1 MASNIRFISGSILA
15 GNPITFKIKPDDI
28 KNSPY
33 FHRVIV
39 EVNYDNNNGDYE
51 DNKFPVP
58 VIKEGNDVE
67 LDLSSA
73 IGTLLRDYQYTPYPA
88 TYPMVKWYIRVYD
101 EYMDSNGELHTNVGE
116 HFYPKKPEASDGGAT
131 NLRCIAGAFWDIER
145 MVSGVTKSVKSL
157 SRKPQS
163 LPQLMVV
170 GDTYAYTPAYP
181 KPQSLLDSPEKLV
194 VDQSLV
200 DNPKKL
206 VAPQSREVEITK
218 EGLQTIGEQSIYAMP
233 KEEGKDRMVFRF
245 INSFGVLEC
254 VSIPRTYSKKLSI
267 QSSSY
272 TVTKLEPF
280 NSFSRS
286 AVSKKND
293 RESWLF
299 MTDPLDENWL
309 QWYLHE
315 FLMSNHIWLN
325 VKGNWIPVTI
335 IPEDEITFL
344 DKTNTNMYSVSFTA
358 KLDIYGPAS
367 V

>member
-1 MASNIRFISGSILA
+1 MAEQILLTSGSILA
-15 GNPITFKIKPDDI
+15 GNPITFSIKPSDAGT
-28 KNSPY
+28 SPS

-39 EVNYDNNNGDYE
+39 EVTYDNNNGNYE
-51 DNKFPVP
+51 VIKLSVP
-58 VIKEGNDVE
+58 VTQEGKDVV
-67 LDLSSA
+67 LDVSSA
-73 IGTLLRDYQYTPYPA
+73 LRVPLEDFQYSPLVA
-88 TYPMVKWYIRVYD
+88 TYPMVKWYIKAYD
-101 EYMDSNGELHTNVGE
+101 EYMNSNGELKTNQGIQY
-116 HFYPKKPEASDGGAT
+116 YPHEPNTSDGGAT

-170 GDTYAYTPAYP
+170 GDTYAYTPAYSES
-181 KPQSLLDSPEKLV
+181 QSLLGGSGLNG
-194 VDQSLV
+194 LT
-200 DNPKKL
+200 
-206 VAPQSREVEITK
+206 APQSREVEITK

-233 KEEGKDRMVFRF
+233 KEEGKDRTVFRF

-254 VSIPRTYSKKLSI
+254 VNIPRTYSKKLSI

-272 TVTKLEPF
+272 TVTKLETF

-299 MTDPLDENWL
+299 MTDSLDENWL

-315 FLMSNHIWLN
+315 FLMSNHVWLN

>member
-1 MASNIRFISGSILA
+1 MAEQILLTSGSILA
-15 GNPITFKIKPDDI
+15 GNPITFSIKPSDAGT
-28 KNSPY
+28 SPS

-39 EVNYDNNNGDYE
+39 EVTYDNNNGNYE
-51 DNKFPVP
+51 VIKLSVP
-58 VIKEGNDVE
+58 VTQEGKDVE
-67 LDLSSA
+67 LDVSSA
-73 IGTLLRDYQYTPYPA
+73 LRVLLVDFQYSPLVA
-88 TYPMVKWYIRVYD
+88 TYPMVKWYIRAYD
-101 EYMDSNGELHTNVGE
+101 EYMDSNGELHTNVRE
-116 HFYPKKPEASDGGAT
+116 LFYPQEPETSDGGAT

-145 MVSGVTKSVKSL
+145 MVSGVTKSVTAL

-170 GDTYAYTPAYP
+170 GDIYAYTPAYSD
-181 KPQSLLDSPEKLV
+181 PQSLLDSV
-194 VDQSLV
+194 T
-200 DNPKKL
+200 L

-233 KEEGKDRMVFRF
+233 KDEGKDRMVFRF

-254 VSIPRTYSKKLSI
+254 VNIPRTYSKKLSI

-272 TVTKLEPF
+272 TVTKLETF

-315 FLMSNHIWLN
+315 FLMSNHIWIN

>member
-1 MASNIRFISGSILA
+1 MAKQILLTSGSILA
-15 GNPITFKIKPDDI
+15 GNPITFSIKPSDAGT
-28 KNSPY
+28 SLS

-39 EVNYDNNNGDYE
+39 EVTYDNNNGNYE
-51 DNKFPVP
+51 VIKLSVP
-58 VIKEGNDVE
+58 VTQEGKDVA
-67 LDLSSA
+67 LDVSSA
-73 IGTLLRDYQYTPYPA
+73 LRVPLEDFQYSPLVA
-88 TYPMVKWYIRVYD
+88 TYPMVKWYIKAYD
-101 EYMDSNGELHTNVGE
+101 EHMNSNGELKTNQGIQY
-116 HFYPKKPEASDGGAT
+116 YPQEPNTSDGGAT

-145 MVSGVTKSVKSL
+145 MVSGVTKSVTAL

-170 GDTYAYTPAYP
+170 GDTYAYTPAYSA
-181 KPQSLLDSPEKLV
+181 PQSLLDSAT
-194 VDQSLV
+194 
-200 DNPKKL
+200 L
-206 VAPQSREVEITK
+206 VAPQSREVEITN

-233 KEEGKDRMVFRF
+233 KDEGKDRMIFRF

-254 VSIPRTYSKKLSI
+254 LSIPRTYSKKLSI
-267 QSSSY
+267 QSSDY
-272 TVTKLEPF
+272 TVTKLETF

-286 AVSKKND
+286 AVSKQNN

-315 FLMSNHIWLN
+315 FLMSNHIWIN

-367 V
+367 I

>member
-1 MASNIRFISGSILA
+1 MAKKILLTSGSILA
-15 GNPITFKIKPDDI
+15 NNPITFSITPSDAGS
-28 KNSPY
+28 SPS

-39 EVNYDNNNGDYE
+39 EVTYDNNNGNYE
-51 DNKFPVP
+51 VIKLSVP
-58 VIKEGNDVE
+58 VTQEGHDVE
-67 LDLSSA
+67 LDVSSA
-73 IGTLLRDYQYTPYPA
+73 LRVPLEDFQYSPLVA
-88 TYPMVKWYIRVYD
+88 TYPMVKWYIKAYD
-101 EYMDSNGELHTNVGE
+101 EYMNSNGELKTNQGIQY
-116 HFYPKKPEASDGGAT
+116 YPQEPNTSDGGAT

-145 MVSGVTKSVKSL
+145 MVSGVTKSVTYL

-181 KPQSLLDSPEKLV
+181 ASQSLLDSAA
-194 VDQSLV
+194 
-200 DNPKKL
+200 L

-233 KEEGKDRMVFRF
+233 KDEGKNRMVFRF

-254 VSIPRTYSKKLSI
+254 VNIPRTYSKKLSI

-272 TVTKLEPF
+272 TVTKLETF

-315 FLMSNHIWLN
+315 FLMSNHIWIT

>member
-1 MASNIRFISGSILA
+1 MAEQILLTSGSLLA
-15 GNPITFKIKPDDI
+15 GNPITFSIKPSDAG
-28 KNSPY
+28 KLPF

-39 EVNYDNNNGDYE
+39 EVTYDTNNGRYE
-51 DNKFPVP
+51 FNKLPVP
-58 VIKEGNDVE
+58 VIQEGKDVE
-67 LDLSSA
+67 LDVSSA
-73 IGTLLRDYQYTPYPA
+73 LRVLLVDFQYSPLVA
-88 TYPMVKWYIRVYD
+88 TYPMVKWYIRAYD
-101 EYMDSNGELHTNVGE
+101 EYMDSNGELHTNVRE
-116 HFYPKKPEASDGGAT
+116 LFYPKKPETSDGGAT

-145 MVSGVTKSVKSL
+145 MVSGVTKSVTAL

-170 GDTYAYTPAYP
+170 GDIYAYTPAYSD
-181 KPQSLLDSPEKLV
+181 PQSLLDSV
-194 VDQSLV
+194 T
-200 DNPKKL
+200 L

-233 KEEGKDRMVFRF
+233 KDEGKDRMVFRF

-267 QSSSY
+267 QSSNY
-272 TVTKLEPF
+272 TVTKLETF

-315 FLMSNHIWLN
+315 FLMSNHVWLN

>member
-1 MASNIRFISGSILA
+1 MAEQILLTSGSILA
-15 GNPITFKIKPDDI
+15 GNPITFSIKPSDAGT
-28 KNSPY
+28 SPS

-39 EVNYDNNNGDYE
+39 EVTYDNNNGNYE
-51 DNKFPVP
+51 VIKLSVP
-58 VIKEGNDVE
+58 VTQEGKDVV
-67 LDLSSA
+67 LDVSSA
-73 IGTLLRDYQYTPYPA
+73 LRVPLEDFQYSPLVA
-88 TYPMVKWYIRVYD
+88 TYPMVKWYIKAYD
-101 EYMDSNGELHTNVGE
+101 EYMNSNGELKTNQGIQY
-116 HFYPKKPEASDGGAT
+116 YPQEPNTSDGGAT

-170 GDTYAYTPAYP
+170 GDTYAYTPAYSES
-181 KPQSLLDSPEKLV
+181 QSLLGSSGLNG
-194 VDQSLV
+194 LT
-200 DNPKKL
+200 
-206 VAPQSREVEITK
+206 APQSREVEITK

-233 KEEGKDRMVFRF
+233 KDEGKDRMVFRF

-272 TVTKLEPF
+272 TVTKLETF

-293 RESWLF
+293 LESWLF

-315 FLMSNHIWLN
+315 FLMSNHVWLN

-344 DKTNTNMYSVSFTA
+344 DKTNTNMYSVSFTV

>member
-1 MASNIRFISGSILA
+1 MAKQILLTSGSILA
-15 GNPITFKIKPDDI
+15 GNPITFSIKPSDAGT
-28 KNSPY
+28 SPS

-39 EVNYDNNNGDYE
+39 EVTYDNNNGDYE
-51 DNKFPVP
+51 VIKLSVP
-58 VIKEGNDVE
+58 VTQEGKDVV
-67 LDLSSA
+67 LDVSSA
-73 IGTLLRDYQYTPYPA
+73 LRVPLEDFQYSPLVA
-88 TYPMVKWYIRVYD
+88 TYPMVKWYIKAYD
-101 EYMDSNGELHTNVGE
+101 EYMNSNGELKTNQGIQY
-116 HFYPKKPEASDGGAT
+116 YPQEPNTSDGGAT

-170 GDTYAYTPAYP
+170 GDIYAYTPSYSA
-181 KPQSLLDSPEKLV
+181 PQSLLDSATHIAQQTHEVKI
-194 VDQSLV
+194 
-200 DNPKKL
+200 KK
-206 VAPQSREVEITK
+206 K
-218 EGLQTIGEQSIYAMP
+218 GLQTIGEQSIYAMP
-233 KEEGKDRMVFRF
+233 EDEKKDRMVFRF

-254 VSIPRTYSKKLSI
+254 LSIPRTYSKKLSI
-267 QSSSY
+267 QSSDY
-272 TVTKLEPF
+272 TVTKLETF

-286 AVSKKND
+286 AVSKQND

-315 FLMSNHIWLN
+315 FLMSNHIWIN

>member
-1 MASNIRFISGSILA
+1 MAKQILLTSGSILA
-15 GNPITFKIKPDDI
+15 GNPITFSIKPSDAGT
-28 KNSPY
+28 SPS

-39 EVNYDNNNGDYE
+39 EVTYDNNNGDYE
-51 DNKFPVP
+51 VIKLSVP
-58 VIKEGNDVE
+58 VTQEGKDVV
-67 LDLSSA
+67 LDVSSA
-73 IGTLLRDYQYTPYPA
+73 LRVPLEDFQYSPLVA
-88 TYPMVKWYIRVYD
+88 TYPMVKWYIKAYD
-101 EYMDSNGELHTNVGE
+101 EYMNSNGELKTNQGIQY
-116 HFYPKKPEASDGGAT
+116 YPQEPNTSDGGAT

-145 MVSGVTKSVKSL
+145 MVSGVTKSVTAL

-170 GDTYAYTPAYP
+170 GDTYAYTPAYSA
-181 KPQSLLDSPEKLV
+181 PQSLLDSAT
-194 VDQSLV
+194 
-200 DNPKKL
+200 L
-206 VAPQSREVEITK
+206 VAPQSREVEITQ

-233 KEEGKDRMVFRF
+233 KDEGKDRMVFRF

-254 VSIPRTYSKKLSI
+254 ANIPRTYSKKLSI
-267 QSSSY
+267 QSNTY
-272 TVTKLEPF
+272 TVTKLETF

-286 AVSKKND
+286 AVSKQND

-315 FLMSNHIWLN
+315 FLMSNHIWIN

>member
-1 MASNIRFISGSILA
+1 MAKKILLTSGSILA
-15 GNPITFKIKPDDI
+15 NNPITFSITPSDAG
-28 KNSPY
+28 NSPS

-39 EVNYDNNNGDYE
+39 EVTYDNNNGNYE
-51 DNKFPVP
+51 VIKLSVP
-58 VIKEGNDVE
+58 VTQEGHDVE
-67 LDLSSA
+67 LDVSSA
-73 IGTLLRDYQYTPYPA
+73 LRVPLEDFQYSPLVA
-88 TYPMVKWYIRVYD
+88 TYPMVKWYIKVYD
-101 EYMDSNGELHTNVGE
+101 EYMNSNGELKTNQGIQY
-116 HFYPKKPEASDGGAT
+116 YPQEPNTSDGGAT

-145 MVSGVTKSVKSL
+145 MVSGVTKSVTYL

-181 KPQSLLDSPEKLV
+181 ASQSLLDSAA
-194 VDQSLV
+194 
-200 DNPKKL
+200 L

-272 TVTKLEPF
+272 TVTKLETF

-325 VKGNWIPVTI
+325 VKGNWIPATV

-344 DKTNTNMYSVSFTA
+344 DKTNTNMYSVAFTA
-358 KLDIYGPAS
+358 KLDIYGPSS

>member
-1 MASNIRFISGSILA
+1 MAKQILLTSGSILA
-15 GNPITFKIKPDDI
+15 GNPITFSIKPSDAGT
-28 KNSPY
+28 SPS

-39 EVNYDNNNGDYE
+39 EVTYDNNNGDYE
-51 DNKFPVP
+51 VIKLSVP
-58 VIKEGNDVE
+58 VTQEGKDVV
-67 LDLSSA
+67 LDVSSA
-73 IGTLLRDYQYTPYPA
+73 LRVPLEDFQYSPLVA
-88 TYPMVKWYIRVYD
+88 TYPMVKWYIKAYD
-101 EYMDSNGELHTNVGE
+101 EYMNSNGELKTNQGIQY
-116 HFYPKKPEASDGGAT
+116 YPQEPNTSDGGAT

-145 MVSGVTKSVKSL
+145 MVSGVTKSVTAL

-170 GDTYAYTPAYP
+170 GDTYAYTPAYSA
-181 KPQSLLDSPEKLV
+181 PQSLLDSAT
-194 VDQSLV
+194 
-200 DNPKKL
+200 L
-206 VAPQSREVEITK
+206 VAPQSREVEITN

-233 KEEGKDRMVFRF
+233 KDEGKDRMVFRF

-254 VSIPRTYSKKLSI
+254 TSIPRTYSKKLSI
-267 QSSSY
+267 QSNTY
-272 TVTKLEPF
+272 TVTKLETF

-286 AVSKKND
+286 AVSKQND

-315 FLMSNHIWLN
+315 FLMSNHIWIN

>member
-1 MASNIRFISGSILA
+1 MAEQILLTSGSILA
-15 GNPITFKIKPDDI
+15 GNPITFSIKPSDAGT
-28 KNSPY
+28 SPS

-39 EVNYDNNNGDYE
+39 EVTYDNNNGNYE
-51 DNKFPVP
+51 VIKLSVP
-58 VIKEGNDVE
+58 VTQEGKDVV
-67 LDLSSA
+67 LDVSSA
-73 IGTLLRDYQYTPYPA
+73 LRVPLEDFQYSPLVA
-88 TYPMVKWYIRVYD
+88 TYPMVKWYIKAYD
-101 EYMDSNGELHTNVGE
+101 EYMNSNGELKTNRGIQY
-116 HFYPKKPEASDGGAT
+116 YPQEPNTSDGGAT

-170 GDTYAYTPAYP
+170 GDTYAYTPAYSD
-181 KPQSLLDSPEKLV
+181 PQSLLDSAT
-194 VDQSLV
+194 
-200 DNPKKL
+200 L

-218 EGLQTIGEQSIYAMP
+218 EGLHTIGEQSIYAMP
-233 KEEGKDRMVFRF
+233 KDEGKDRMVFRF

-272 TVTKLEPF
+272 TVTKLETF
-280 NSFSRS
+280 NSFSCS

-315 FLMSNHIWLN
+315 FLMSNHVWIN
-325 VKGNWIPVTI
+325 VKDNWIPVTI

>member
-1 MASNIRFISGSILA
+1 MAKQILLTSGSILA
-15 GNPITFKIKPDDI
+15 GNPITFSIKPSDAGT
-28 KNSPY
+28 SPS

-39 EVNYDNNNGDYE
+39 EVTYDNNNGDYE
-51 DNKFPVP
+51 VIKLSVP
-58 VIKEGNDVE
+58 VTQEGKDVV
-67 LDLSSA
+67 LDVSSA
-73 IGTLLRDYQYTPYPA
+73 LRVPLEDFQYSPLVA
-88 TYPMVKWYIRVYD
+88 TYPMVKWYIKAYD
-101 EYMDSNGELHTNVGE
+101 EYMNSNGELKTNQGIQY
-116 HFYPKKPEASDGGAT
+116 YPQEPNTSDGGAT

-145 MVSGVTKSVKSL
+145 MVSGVTKSVTAL

-170 GDTYAYTPAYP
+170 GDTYAYTPAYSA
-181 KPQSLLDSPEKLV
+181 PQSLLDSATLV
-194 VDQSLV
+194 S
-200 DNPKKL
+200 
-206 VAPQSREVEITK
+206 PQSREVEITQ

-233 KEEGKDRMVFRF
+233 KDEGKDRMVFRF

-254 VSIPRTYSKKLSI
+254 ANIPRTYSKKLSI
-267 QSSSY
+267 QSNTY
-272 TVTKLEPF
+272 TVTKLETF

-286 AVSKKND
+286 AVSKQND

-315 FLMSNHIWLN
+315 FLMSNHIWIN

>member
-1 MASNIRFISGSILA
+1 MAKKILLTSGSILA
-15 GNPITFKIKPDDI
+15 NNPITFSITPSDAGS
-28 KNSPY
+28 SPS

-39 EVNYDNNNGDYE
+39 EVTYDNNNGNYE
-51 DNKFPVP
+51 VIKLSVP
-58 VIKEGNDVE
+58 VTQEGHDVE
-67 LDLSSA
+67 LDVSSA
-73 IGTLLRDYQYTPYPA
+73 LRVPLEDFQYSPLVA
-88 TYPMVKWYIRVYD
+88 TYPMVKWYIKAYD
-101 EYMDSNGELHTNVGE
+101 EYMNSNGELKTNQGIQY
-116 HFYPKKPEASDGGAT
+116 YPQEPNTSDGGAT

-145 MVSGVTKSVKSL
+145 MVSGVTKSVTYL

-181 KPQSLLDSPEKLV
+181 ASQSLLDSAA
-194 VDQSLV
+194 
-200 DNPKKL
+200 L

-254 VSIPRTYSKKLSI
+254 VSIPRTYDKKLSI

-272 TVTKLEPF
+272 TVTKLETF

-315 FLMSNHIWLN
+315 FLMSNHVWIN
-325 VKGNWIPVTI
+325 VKDNWIPVTI

>member
-1 MASNIRFISGSILA
+1 MAKKILLTSGSILA
-15 GNPITFKIKPDDI
+15 NNPITFSITPSDAG
-28 KNSPY
+28 NSPS

-39 EVNYDNNNGDYE
+39 EVTYDNNNGNYE
-51 DNKFPVP
+51 VIKLSVP
-58 VIKEGNDVE
+58 VTQEGHDVE
-67 LDLSSA
+67 LDVSSA
-73 IGTLLRDYQYTPYPA
+73 LRVPLEDFQYSPLVA
-88 TYPMVKWYIRVYD
+88 TYPMVKWYIKAYD
-101 EYMDSNGELHTNVGE
+101 EYMNSNGELKTNQGIQY
-116 HFYPKKPEASDGGAT
+116 YPQEPNTSDGGAT

-145 MVSGVTKSVKSL
+145 MVSGVTKSVTYL

-181 KPQSLLDSPEKLV
+181 ASQSLLDSAALV
-194 VDQSLV
+194 T
-200 DNPKKL
+200 
-206 VAPQSREVEITK
+206 PQSREVEITK

-233 KEEGKDRMVFRF
+233 KDEGKDRMVFRL

-272 TVTKLEPF
+272 TVTKLETF

-286 AVSKKND
+286 AVSKKNN

>member
-1 MASNIRFISGSILA
+1 MAN
-15 GNPITFKIKPDDI
+15 NPITFSITPSDAGS
-28 KNSPY
+28 SPS

-39 EVNYDNNNGDYE
+39 EVTYDNNNGNYE
-51 DNKFPVP
+51 VIKLSVP
-58 VIKEGNDVE
+58 VTQEGHDVE
-67 LDLSSA
+67 LDVSSA
-73 IGTLLRDYQYTPYPA
+73 LRVPLEDFQYSPLVA
-88 TYPMVKWYIRVYD
+88 TYPMVKWYIKAYD
-101 EYMDSNGELHTNVGE
+101 EYMNSNGELKTNQGIQY
-116 HFYPKKPEASDGGAT
+116 YPQEPNTSDGGAT

-170 GDTYAYTPAYP
+170 GDTYAYTPAYSES
-181 KPQSLLDSPEKLV
+181 QSLLGSSGLNG
-194 VDQSLV
+194 LT
-200 DNPKKL
+200 
-206 VAPQSREVEITK
+206 APQSREVEITK

-233 KEEGKDRMVFRF
+233 KDEGKDRMVFRF

-254 VSIPRTYSKKLSI
+254 VNIPRTYSKKLSI

-272 TVTKLEPF
+272 TVTKLETF

-325 VKGNWIPVTI
+325 VKGNWIPATV

>member
-1 MASNIRFISGSILA
+1 MAKKILLTSGSILA
-15 GNPITFKIKPDDI
+15 NNPITFSITPSDAGS
-28 KNSPY
+28 SPS

-39 EVNYDNNNGDYE
+39 EVTYDNNNGNYE
-51 DNKFPVP
+51 VIKLSVP
-58 VIKEGNDVE
+58 VTQEGHDVE
-67 LDLSSA
+67 LDVSSA
-73 IGTLLRDYQYTPYPA
+73 LRVSLEDFQYSPLVA
-88 TYPMVKWYIRVYD
+88 TYPMVKWYIKAYD
-101 EYMDSNGELHTNVGE
+101 EYMNSNGELKTNQGIQY
-116 HFYPKKPEASDGGAT
+116 YPQEPNTSDGGAT

-145 MVSGVTKSVKSL
+145 MVSGVTKSVTYL

-181 KPQSLLDSPEKLV
+181 ASQSLLDSAA
-194 VDQSLV
+194 
-200 DNPKKL
+200 L

-272 TVTKLEPF
+272 TVTKLETF

-335 IPEDEITFL
+335 ISEDEITFL

>member
-1 MASNIRFISGSILA
+1 MAEQILLTSGSILA
-15 GNPITFKIKPDDI
+15 GNPITFSIKPSDAGT
-28 KNSPY
+28 SPS

-39 EVNYDNNNGDYE
+39 EVTYDNNNGNYE
-51 DNKFPVP
+51 VIKLSVP
-58 VIKEGNDVE
+58 VTQEGKDVV
-67 LDLSSA
+67 LDVSSA
-73 IGTLLRDYQYTPYPA
+73 LRVPLEDFQYSPLVA
-88 TYPMVKWYIRVYD
+88 TYPMVKWYIKAYD
-101 EYMDSNGELHTNVGE
+101 EYMNSNGELKTNQGIQY
-116 HFYPKKPEASDGGAT
+116 YPQEPNTSDGGAT

-163 LPQLMVV
+163 LPQLMIV
-170 GDTYAYTPAYP
+170 GDTYAYTPAYSES
-181 KPQSLLDSPEKLV
+181 QSLLGSSGLNG
-194 VDQSLV
+194 LT
-200 DNPKKL
+200 
-206 VAPQSREVEITK
+206 APQSREVEITK

-233 KEEGKDRMVFRF
+233 KNEGKDRMVFRF

-272 TVTKLEPF
+272 TVTKLETF

-315 FLMSNHIWLN
+315 FLMSNHVWLN

-367 V
+367 I

>member
-1 MASNIRFISGSILA
+1 MAKQILLTSGSILA
-15 GNPITFKIKPDDI
+15 GNPITFSIKPSDAGT
-28 KNSPY
+28 SPS

-39 EVNYDNNNGDYE
+39 EVTYDNNNGDYE
-51 DNKFPVP
+51 VIKLSVP
-58 VIKEGNDVE
+58 VTQEGKDVV
-67 LDLSSA
+67 LDVSSA
-73 IGTLLRDYQYTPYPA
+73 LRVPLEDFQYSPLVA
-88 TYPMVKWYIRVYD
+88 TYPMVKWYIKAYD
-101 EYMDSNGELHTNVGE
+101 EYMNSNGELKTNQGIQY
-116 HFYPKKPEASDGGAT
+116 YPQEPNTSDGGAT

-145 MVSGVTKSVKSL
+145 MVSGVTKSVTAL

-170 GDTYAYTPAYP
+170 GDTYAYTPAYSA
-181 KPQSLLDSPEKLV
+181 PQSLLDSAT
-194 VDQSLV
+194 
-200 DNPKKL
+200 L

-233 KEEGKDRMVFRF
+233 KDEGKDRMVFRF

-254 VSIPRTYSKKLSI
+254 ANIPRTYSKKLSI
-267 QSSSY
+267 QSNTY
-272 TVTKLEPF
+272 TVTKLETF

-286 AVSKKND
+286 AVSKQND

-315 FLMSNHIWLN
+315 FLMSNHIWIN

-335 IPEDEITFL
+335 IPEDEITFM

>member
-1 MASNIRFISGSILA
+1 MAEQILLTSGSILA
-15 GNPITFKIKPDDI
+15 GNPITFSIKPSDAGT
-28 KNSPY
+28 SPS

-39 EVNYDNNNGDYE
+39 EVTYDNNNVNYE
-51 DNKFPVP
+51 VIKLSVP
-58 VIKEGNDVE
+58 VTQEGKDVV
-67 LDLSSA
+67 LDVSSA
-73 IGTLLRDYQYTPYPA
+73 LRVPLEDFQYSPLVA
-88 TYPMVKWYIRVYD
+88 TYPMVKWYIKAYD
-101 EYMDSNGELHTNVGE
+101 EYMNSNGELKTNQGIQY
-116 HFYPKKPEASDGGAT
+116 YPQEPNTSDGGAT

-170 GDTYAYTPAYP
+170 GDTYAYTPAYSES
-181 KPQSLLDSPEKLV
+181 QSLLGSSGLNG
-194 VDQSLV
+194 LT
-200 DNPKKL
+200 
-206 VAPQSREVEITK
+206 APQSREVEITK

-233 KEEGKDRMVFRF
+233 KDEGKDRMVFRF

-267 QSSSY
+267 QSSNY
-272 TVTKLEPF
+272 TVTKLETF
-280 NSFSRS
+280 NSFSHS
-286 AVSKKND
+286 AVNKKND

-315 FLMSNHIWLN
+315 FLMSNHVWLN

>member
-1 MASNIRFISGSILA
+1 
-15 GNPITFKIKPDDI
+15 
-28 KNSPY
+28 
-33 FHRVIV
+33 
-39 EVNYDNNNGDYE
+39 
-51 DNKFPVP
+51 
-58 VIKEGNDVE
+58 
-67 LDLSSA
+67 
-73 IGTLLRDYQYTPYPA
+73 
-88 TYPMVKWYIRVYD
+88 
-101 EYMDSNGELHTNVGE
+101 
-116 HFYPKKPEASDGGAT
+116 
-131 NLRCIAGAFWDIER
+131 
-145 MVSGVTKSVKSL
+145 MVSGVTKSVTAL

-170 GDTYAYTPAYP
+170 GDTYAYTPAYSS
-181 KPQSLLDSPEKLV
+181 PQSLLDSAT
-194 VDQSLV
+194 
-200 DNPKKL
+200 L

-233 KEEGKDRMVFRF
+233 KDEGKDRMVFRF

-254 VSIPRTYSKKLSI
+254 ANIPRTYSKKLSI
-267 QSSSY
+267 QSNTY
-272 TVTKLEPF
+272 TVTKLETF

-286 AVSKKND
+286 AVSKQND

-315 FLMSNHIWLN
+315 FLMSNHIWIN

-335 IPEDEITFL
+335 IPEDEITFM

>member
-1 MASNIRFISGSILA
+1 MAKQILLTSGSILA
-15 GNPITFKIKPDDI
+15 NNPITFSIKPEVV
-28 KNSPY
+28 KSPS

-39 EVNYDNNNGDYE
+39 EVTYDNNNGNYE
-51 DNKFPVP
+51 VIKLSVP
-58 VIKEGNDVE
+58 VTQEGNDVE
-67 LDLSSA
+67 LDISSA
-73 IGTLLRDYQYTPYPA
+73 LRVPLEDFQYSPLVA
-88 TYPMVKWYIRVYD
+88 TYPMVKWYIKAYD
-101 EYMDSNGELHTNVGE
+101 EYMNINGELKTNQGE
-116 HFYPKKPEASDGGAT
+116 QYYPQKPSTSDGGAT
-131 NLRCIAGAFWDIER
+131 NLRCIAGAFSDIER
-145 MVSGVTKSVKSL
+145 MLSGVTKSVTSL

-170 GDTYAYTPAYP
+170 GDTYAYTPAYS
-181 KPQSLLDSPEKLV
+181 KSQSLLDSATLT
-194 VDQSLV
+194 
-200 DNPKKL
+200 
-206 VAPQSREVEITK
+206 APQSREVEITK

-233 KEEGKDRMVFRF
+233 KDEAKDRMIFRF

-272 TVTKLEPF
+272 TVTKLETF

-315 FLMSNHIWLN
+315 FLMSNHVWLN

>member
-1 MASNIRFISGSILA
+1 MAKKILLTSGSILA
-15 GNPITFKIKPDDI
+15 NNPITFSITPSDAG
-28 KNSPY
+28 NSPS

-39 EVNYDNNNGDYE
+39 EVTYDDNNGNYE
-51 DNKFPVP
+51 VIKLSVP
-58 VIKEGNDVE
+58 VTQEGHDVE
-67 LDLSSA
+67 LDVSSA
-73 IGTLLRDYQYTPYPA
+73 LRVPLEDFQYSPLVA
-88 TYPMVKWYIRVYD
+88 TYPMVKWYIKAYD
-101 EYMDSNGELHTNVGE
+101 EYMNSNGELKTNQGIQY
-116 HFYPKKPEASDGGAT
+116 YPQEPNTSDGGAT

-145 MVSGVTKSVKSL
+145 MVSGVTKSVTYL

-181 KPQSLLDSPEKLV
+181 ASQSLLDSAA
-194 VDQSLV
+194 
-200 DNPKKL
+200 L

-218 EGLQTIGEQSIYAMP
+218 EGLQSIGIGEQSIYAMP
-233 KEEGKDRMVFRF
+233 KDEGKDRMVFRF

-267 QSSSY
+267 QSNTY
-272 TVTKLEPF
+272 TVTKLETF

-315 FLMSNHIWLN
+315 FLMSNHIWIT

>member
-1 MASNIRFISGSILA
+1 MAKKILLTSGSILA
-15 GNPITFKIKPDDI
+15 NNPITFSITPSDAGS
-28 KNSPY
+28 SPS

-39 EVNYDNNNGDYE
+39 EVTYDNNNGNYE
-51 DNKFPVP
+51 VIKLSVP
-58 VIKEGNDVE
+58 VTQEGHDVE
-67 LDLSSA
+67 LDVSSA
-73 IGTLLRDYQYTPYPA
+73 LRVPLEDFQYSPLVA
-88 TYPMVKWYIRVYD
+88 TYPMVKWYIKAYD
-101 EYMDSNGELHTNVGE
+101 EYMNSNGELKTNQGIQY
-116 HFYPKKPEASDGGAT
+116 YPQEPNTSDGGAT

-145 MVSGVTKSVKSL
+145 MVSGVTKSVTYL

-181 KPQSLLDSPEKLV
+181 ASQSLLDSAA
-194 VDQSLV
+194 
-200 DNPKKL
+200 L

-233 KEEGKDRMVFRF
+233 KDEGKNRMVFRF

-254 VSIPRTYSKKLSI
+254 VNIPRTYSKKLSI

-272 TVTKLEPF
+272 TVTKLETF

-293 RESWLF
+293 QESWLF

>member
-1 MASNIRFISGSILA
+1 MAKKILLTSGSILA
-15 GNPITFKIKPDDI
+15 NNPITFSITPSDAG
-28 KNSPY
+28 NSPS

-39 EVNYDNNNGDYE
+39 EVTYDNNNGNYE
-51 DNKFPVP
+51 VIKLSVP
-58 VIKEGNDVE
+58 VTQEGHDVE
-67 LDLSSA
+67 LDVSSA
-73 IGTLLRDYQYTPYPA
+73 LRVPLEDFQYSPLVA
-88 TYPMVKWYIRVYD
+88 TYPMVKWYIKAYD
-101 EYMDSNGELHTNVGE
+101 EYMNSNGELKTNQGIQY
-116 HFYPKKPEASDGGAT
+116 YPQEPNTSDGGAT

-145 MVSGVTKSVKSL
+145 MVSGVTKSVTYL

-181 KPQSLLDSPEKLV
+181 ASQSLLDSAA
-194 VDQSLV
+194 
-200 DNPKKL
+200 L

-233 KEEGKDRMVFRF
+233 KDEGKDRMVFRL

-272 TVTKLEPF
+272 TVTKLETF

-286 AVSKKND
+286 AVSKKNNQ
-293 RESWLF
+293 ESWLF

-344 DKTNTNMYSVSFTA
+344 DKTNTDMYSVSFTA

>member
-1 MASNIRFISGSILA
+1 MAKKILLTSGSILA
-15 GNPITFKIKPDDI
+15 NNPITFSITPSDAG
-28 KNSPY
+28 NSPS

-39 EVNYDNNNGDYE
+39 EVTYDNNNGNYE
-51 DNKFPVP
+51 VIKLSVP
-58 VIKEGNDVE
+58 VTQEGHDVE
-67 LDLSSA
+67 LDVSSA
-73 IGTLLRDYQYTPYPA
+73 LRVPLEDFQYSPLVA
-88 TYPMVKWYIRVYD
+88 TYPMVKWYIKAYD
-101 EYMDSNGELHTNVGE
+101 EYMNSNGELKTNQGIQYCPQE
-116 HFYPKKPEASDGGAT
+116 PNTSDGGAT

-145 MVSGVTKSVKSL
+145 MVSGVTKSVTYL

-181 KPQSLLDSPEKLV
+181 ASQSLLDSAA
-194 VDQSLV
+194 
-200 DNPKKL
+200 L
-206 VAPQSREVEITK
+206 VAPQSREVEIAK

-233 KEEGKDRMVFRF
+233 KDEGKDRMVFRF

-267 QSSSY
+267 QSSNY
-272 TVTKLEPF
+272 TVTKLETF

>member
-1 MASNIRFISGSILA
+1 MAKKILLTSGSILA
-15 GNPITFKIKPDDI
+15 NNPITFSITPSDAGT
-28 KNSPY
+28 SPS

-39 EVNYDNNNGDYE
+39 EVTYDNNNGNYE
-51 DNKFPVP
+51 VIKLSVP
-58 VIKEGNDVE
+58 VTQEGKDVV
-67 LDLSSA
+67 LDVSSA
-73 IGTLLRDYQYTPYPA
+73 LRVPLEDFQHSPLVA
-88 TYPMVKWYIRVYD
+88 TYPMVKWYIKAYD
-101 EYMDSNGELHTNVGE
+101 EYMNSNGELKTNQGIQY
-116 HFYPKKPEASDGGAT
+116 YPQEPNTSDGGAT

-145 MVSGVTKSVKSL
+145 MVSGVTKSVTYL

-181 KPQSLLDSPEKLV
+181 ASQSLLDSAA
-194 VDQSLV
+194 
-200 DNPKKL
+200 L

-233 KEEGKDRMVFRF
+233 KDEGKDRMVFRF

-254 VSIPRTYSKKLSI
+254 VSIPKTYSKKLSI

-272 TVTKLEPF
+272 TVTKLETF

-315 FLMSNHIWLN
+315 FLISNHIWIN
-325 VKGNWIPVTI
+325 VKGNWIPVTV

>member
-15 GNPITFKIKPDDI
+15 GNPITFKIKPENI
-28 KNSPY
+28 GNSPY

-51 DNKFPVP
+51 INKFPVP

-67 LDLSSA
+67 LDISSA
-73 IGTLLRDYQYTPYPA
+73 IDTLLKDYQYTPNPA
-88 TYPMVKWYIRVYD
+88 TYPMVKWYMRVYD
-101 EYMDSNGELHTNVGE
+101 EYMDSKGEVHTNEGVQY
-116 HFYPKKPEASDGGAT
+116 YPQEPDASTGGST
-131 NLRCIAGAFWDIER
+131 NLRCIAGAFSDIER
-145 MVSGVTKSVKSL
+145 MVSGVTKSVTSL

-170 GDTYAYTPAYP
+170 GDVYAYTPAYSD
-181 KPQSLLDSPEKLV
+181 PQSLLDSATLT
-194 VDQSLV
+194 
-200 DNPKKL
+200 
-206 VAPQSREVEITK
+206 APQSREVEITK
-218 EGLQTIGEQSIYAMP
+218 EGLQTIGEQSIYAMS
-233 KEEGKDRMVFRF
+233 KDEGKDRMVFRF

-254 VSIPRTYSKKLSI
+254 ISIPRTYSKKLTI
-267 QSSSY
+267 QSNTYS
-272 TVTKLEPF
+272 VTKLETF

-286 AVSKKND
+286 AVDKKND
-293 RESWLF
+293 QESWLF

-315 FLMSNHIWLN
+315 FLMSKHIWLN
-325 VKGNWIPVTI
+325 IKGNWIPCSI

-358 KLDIYGPAS
+358 KLDIYGSPII
-367 V
+367 

>member
-1 MASNIRFISGSILA
+1 MAKQILLTSGSILA
-15 GNPITFKIKPDDI
+15 NNPITFSIKPEVV
-28 KNSPY
+28 KSPS

-39 EVNYDNNNGDYE
+39 EVTYDNNNGNYE
-51 DNKFPVP
+51 VIKLSVP
-58 VIKEGNDVE
+58 VTQEGNDVE
-67 LDLSSA
+67 LDISSA
-73 IGTLLRDYQYTPYPA
+73 LRVPLEDFQYSPLVA
-88 TYPMVKWYIRVYD
+88 TYPMVKWYIKAYD
-101 EYMDSNGELHTNVGE
+101 EYMNINGELKTNQGE
-116 HFYPKKPEASDGGAT
+116 QYYPQKPSTSDGGAT
-131 NLRCIAGAFWDIER
+131 NLRCIAGAFSDIER
-145 MVSGVTKSVKSL
+145 MLSGVTKSVTSL

-170 GDTYAYTPAYP
+170 GDTYAYTPAYS
-181 KPQSLLDSPEKLV
+181 KSQSLLDSATLT
-194 VDQSLV
+194 
-200 DNPKKL
+200 
-206 VAPQSREVEITK
+206 APQSREVEITK

-233 KEEGKDRMVFRF
+233 KDEAKDRMIFRF

-272 TVTKLEPF
+272 TVTKLETF

-315 FLMSNHIWLN
+315 FLMSNHHS
-325 VKGNWIPVTI
+325 GR
-335 IPEDEITFL
+335 
-344 DKTNTNMYSVSFTA
+344 
-358 KLDIYGPAS
+358 
-367 V
+367 

>member
-1 MASNIRFISGSILA
+1 MAKKTLLTSGSILA
-15 GNPITFKIKPDDI
+15 NNPITFSITPSDAG
-28 KNSPY
+28 NSPS

-39 EVNYDNNNGDYE
+39 EVTYDNNNGNYE
-51 DNKFPVP
+51 IIKLSVP
-58 VIKEGNDVE
+58 VTQEGKDVE
-67 LDLSSA
+67 LDVSSA
-73 IGTLLRDYQYTPYPA
+73 LRVPLEDFQYSPLVA
-88 TYPMVKWYIRVYD
+88 TYPMVKWYIKAYD
-101 EYMDSNGELHTNVGE
+101 EYMNSNGELKTNQGIQY
-116 HFYPKKPEASDGGAT
+116 YPQKPNTSDGGAT

-145 MVSGVTKSVKSL
+145 MVSGVTKSVTYL

-181 KPQSLLDSPEKLV
+181 ASQSLLDSAA
-194 VDQSLV
+194 
-200 DNPKKL
+200 L

-233 KEEGKDRMVFRF
+233 KDEGKDRMVFRF

-254 VSIPRTYSKKLSI
+254 VNIPRTYSKKLSI
-267 QSSSY
+267 QSNTY
-272 TVTKLEPF
+272 TVTKFETF

-315 FLMSNHIWLN
+315 FLMSNHIWIN

>member
-1 MASNIRFISGSILA
+1 MAKKILLTSGSILA
-15 GNPITFKIKPDDI
+15 NNPITFSITPSDAG
-28 KNSPY
+28 NSPS
-33 FHRVIV
+33 FHRVIG
-39 EVNYDNNNGDYE
+39 EVTYDNNNGNYE
-51 DNKFPVP
+51 VIKLSVP
-58 VIKEGNDVE
+58 VTQEGHDVE
-67 LDLSSA
+67 LDVSSA
-73 IGTLLRDYQYTPYPA
+73 LRVPLEDFQYSPLVA
-88 TYPMVKWYIRVYD
+88 TYPMVKWYIKAYD
-101 EYMDSNGELHTNVGE
+101 EYMNSNGELKTNQGIQY
-116 HFYPKKPEASDGGAT
+116 YPQEPNTSDGGAT

-145 MVSGVTKSVKSL
+145 MVSGVTKSVTYL

-181 KPQSLLDSPEKLV
+181 ASQSLLDSAA
-194 VDQSLV
+194 
-200 DNPKKL
+200 L

-233 KEEGKDRMVFRF
+233 KDEGKDRMVFRL

-272 TVTKLEPF
+272 TVTKLETF

-286 AVSKKND
+286 AVSKKNN

-299 MTDPLDENWL
+299 MTDPLDENWF

>member
-1 MASNIRFISGSILA
+1 MAKKILLTSGSILA
-15 GNPITFKIKPDDI
+15 NNPITFSITPSDAGT
-28 KNSPY
+28 SPS

-39 EVNYDNNNGDYE
+39 EVTYDNNNGNYE
-51 DNKFPVP
+51 VIKLSVP
-58 VIKEGNDVE
+58 VTQEGKDVV
-67 LDLSSA
+67 LDVSSA
-73 IGTLLRDYQYTPYPA
+73 LRVPLEDFQYSPLVA
-88 TYPMVKWYIRVYD
+88 TYPMVKWYIKAYD
-101 EYMDSNGELHTNVGE
+101 EYMNSNGELQTNAGE
-116 HFYPKKPEASDGGAT
+116 QYYPKKPEASDGGAT

-145 MVSGVTKSVKSL
+145 MVSGVTKSVTAL

-170 GDTYAYTPAYP
+170 GDIYAYTPAYSD
-181 KPQSLLDSPEKLV
+181 PQSLLDSV
-194 VDQSLV
+194 T
-200 DNPKKL
+200 L

-233 KEEGKDRMVFRF
+233 KDEGKDRMVFRF

-267 QSSSY
+267 QSSNY
-272 TVTKLEPF
+272 TVTKLETF

-286 AVSKKND
+286 AVNKKND

>member
-1 MASNIRFISGSILA
+1 MAKQILLTSGSILA
-15 GNPITFKIKPDDI
+15 GNPITFSIKPSDAGT
-28 KNSPY
+28 SPS

-39 EVNYDNNNGDYE
+39 EVTYDNNNGNYE
-51 DNKFPVP
+51 VIKLSVP
-58 VIKEGNDVE
+58 VTQEGKDVV
-67 LDLSSA
+67 LDVSSA
-73 IGTLLRDYQYTPYPA
+73 LRVPLEDFQYSPLVA
-88 TYPMVKWYIRVYD
+88 TYPMVKWYIRAYD
-101 EYMDSNGELHTNVGE
+101 EYMNSNGELKTNQGIQY
-116 HFYPKKPEASDGGAT
+116 YPQEPNTSDGGAT

-145 MVSGVTKSVKSL
+145 MVSGVTKSVTAL

-170 GDTYAYTPAYP
+170 GDTYAYTPAYSA
-181 KPQSLLDSPEKLV
+181 PQSLLDSAT
-194 VDQSLV
+194 
-200 DNPKKL
+200 L

-233 KEEGKDRMVFRF
+233 KDEGKDRMVFRF

-254 VSIPRTYSKKLSI
+254 LNIPRTYSKKISI
-267 QSSSY
+267 QSNTY
-272 TVTKLEPF
+272 TVTKLETF

-286 AVSKKND
+286 AVSKQND

-309 QWYLHE
+309 KWYLHE
-315 FLMSNHIWLN
+315 FLMSNHIWIN